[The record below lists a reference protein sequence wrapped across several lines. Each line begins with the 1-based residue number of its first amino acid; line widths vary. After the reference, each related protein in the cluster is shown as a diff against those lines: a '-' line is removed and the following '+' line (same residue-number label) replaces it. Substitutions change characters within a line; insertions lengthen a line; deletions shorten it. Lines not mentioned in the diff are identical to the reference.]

1 MNNFIAISGKKEH
14 GKDTFLNFIIKNA
27 AKIIPN
33 KSIAKLAFAD
43 PIKEAILNLYPQI
56 KREHIFGESYY
67 KSLEVNGCVNPE
79 TGNPLTIRD
88 LILDFGK
95 RCRQYNENSIIEAAI
110 CSANRLITE
119 GKIVIISDCRLKKE
133 KRYLQNNG
141 IKVIR
146 IIRTGIVSNSTDI
159 TEIDLDDELGFDK
172 VIMNTNLEDFE
183 KAAVD
188 IINEYL
194 L

>member
-14 GKDTFLNFIIKNA
+14 GKDTFFNFIIENA

-33 KSIAKLAFAD
+33 RPIIKLAFAD

-56 KREHIFGESYY
+56 KREHIFGESNY
-67 KSLEVNGCVNPE
+67 KSITVNGCINPE

-88 LILDFGK
+88 LMLDFGK
-95 RCRQYNENSIIEAAI
+95 MCRQYNENSIIEAAMYAADKFI
-110 CSANRLITE
+110 AE
-119 GKIVIISDCRLKKE
+119 GKTVIISDCRLKKE
-133 KRYLQNNG
+133 KRYLQSKG
-141 IKVIR
+141 VKVIR
-146 IIRTGIVSNSTDI
+146 VIRTGIKSKSTDI
-159 TEIDLDDELGFDK
+159 TEIDLDDETGFDK
-172 VIMNTNLEDFE
+172 IIMNTNLEDFE
-183 KAAVD
+183 KAAID